1 MNQTQSFMR
10 ISLLLL
16 LTLFICSSP
25 LIVSSVQAED
35 KQVKIGVLAK
45 RGAKHCLQKW
55 SPTAEYLSQNISGYS
70 FSIVPL
76 SFDQLIPATEKGEID
91 FVMSNSS
98 YYVTLEINQR
108 VNRLVTLINKDVN
121 GKPMTT
127 FAGVIFTRAQR
138 QDITCMKDLVGKRFV
153 GTDSRSLG
161 GWLAALL
168 ELKQAGINPQKD
180 FATLSFAGTHD
191 AAVYAV
197 RDDHADVGCV
207 RTSTLE
213 RMAEEGKINL
223 ADFKV
228 IHYQPSSK
236 YLLSAHHLIHST
248 RAYPE
253 WPLAKLSHVDD
264 NLAEQVT
271 MVLIKMPSNS
281 YAAQRSHSFGW
292 SVPLNYQPVHD
303 CLRELKIG
311 PYYDYG
317 KVSVADVY
325 RQYWSYLLGA
335 AIIMMLFFLLAIRLK
350 KLNINLEKAV
360 TKREFELDLRQKI
373 EERLNETQQLALLG
387 SWEWDLINNS
397 LWWSEET
404 YRIFG
409 AQPGDKTAL
418 GKFISAIHH
427 DDRQMV
433 HGLTEEAVAQG
444 LPLELNYR
452 IELPNGEIR
461 FVYEKSRPIFNDS
474 KRVVKRVGSVQDVT
488 EQKKAE
494 IVRKKLISELYK
506 SSDKIKLFAYSVSH
520 DLKNPAIALHGIIK
534 LFIKKYSDTLD
545 EKGIIYCDRI
555 MKLSAHIIS
564 LVEQINL
571 YMSTK
576 EHPIVLET
584 INAKKIFQTIRQEYS
599 SQLSQR
605 GIKWLELELDVE
617 IRADRLALLR
627 VFRNFID
634 NSLKYGG
641 DNLSTIEITYNESD
655 EAHIFSIK
663 DDGVGLDPDD
673 CKKVFDP
680 FKRSKTVSE
689 VEGSGLGL
697 AIVKEIAELHNG
709 KVWGE
714 SDGKNGTTFYFTI
727 AKNL

>member
-1 MNQTQSFMR
+1 MNRTQSV
-10 ISLLLL
+10 IWIALLLL
-16 LTLFICSSP
+16 LPVSIFCLPSIN
-25 LIVSSVQAED
+25 VSSVYADD
-35 KQVKIGVLAK
+35 KQIKIGVLAI
-45 RGAKHCLQKW
+45 RGAKQCLQKW

-76 SFDQLIPATEKGEID
+76 RFDQLVPVTEEGEID
-91 FVMSNSS
+91 FVLTNSS
-98 YYVTLEINQR
+98 DYITLEINQR
-108 VNRLVTLINKDVN
+108 VNRLVTLINRDVN

-153 GTDSRSLG
+153 GVDSRSLG

-168 ELKQAGINPQKD
+168 ELKQTGINPRKD
-180 FATLSFAGTHD
+180 FSTLTFAGTHD

-197 RDDHADVGCV
+197 LNDQADVGCV

-228 IHYQPSSK
+228 IQFQPAAN
-236 YLLSAHHLIHST
+236 YLLSTHHLPHST

-253 WPLAKLSHVDD
+253 WPLAKLNHVDD
-264 NLAEQVT
+264 NLARQVT
-271 MVLIKMPSNS
+271 MVLIKMPSNN

-311 PYYDYG
+311 SYCDYG
-317 KVSVADVY
+317 KVSIADVFK
-325 RQYWSYLLGA
+325 QYWDYILAVAVILL
-335 AIIMMLFFLLAIRLK
+335 LFFALFIRLK
-350 KLNINLEKAV
+350 NLNINLKKAV
-360 TKREFELDLRQKI
+360 TK
-373 EERLNETQQLALLG
+373 
-387 SWEWDLINNS
+387 
-397 LWWSEET
+397 
-404 YRIFG
+404 
-409 AQPGDKTAL
+409 
-418 GKFISAIHH
+418 
-427 DDRQMV
+427 
-433 HGLTEEAVAQG
+433 
-444 LPLELNYR
+444 
-452 IELPNGEIR
+452 
-461 FVYEKSRPIFNDS
+461 
-474 KRVVKRVGSVQDVT
+474 
-488 EQKKAE
+488 QKKAE
-494 IVRKKLISELYK
+494 IERKQLISELYK

-520 DLKNPAIALHGIIK
+520 DLKNPAIALHGITE
-534 LFIKKYSDTLD
+534 LFIKKYRDALD
-545 EKGIIYCDRI
+545 EKGMLYCDRI
-555 MKLSAHIIS
+555 IKLSDHIIT

-576 EHPIVLET
+576 EQPIVLET
-584 INAKKIFQTIRQEYS
+584 INSKKIFQTIRQEYS

-605 GIKWLELELDVE
+605 KIKWLESELDIE

-641 DNLSTIEITYNESD
+641 DDLSTIKISYKESD
-655 EAHIFSIK
+655 EAHIFSVK
-663 DDGVGLDPDD
+663 DDGIGLNPED
-673 CKKVFDP
+673 CKMIFDP
-680 FKRSKTVSE
+680 FKRSKTVSD

-697 AIVKEIAELHNG
+697 AIVKEIAELHDG

-714 SDGKNGTTFYFTI
+714 SDGKNGITFYFTI